1 MKKVLVI
8 GATGTIGKE
17 VVNVLTTDNE
27 VIQASKTSTNYP
39 VDMTDEKSITALFD
53 KVGTFDALVITAG
66 ELAFAGFSEMTTEQ
80 WHTGLN
86 SKLMGQVNLARKAT
100 KYLTKGG
107 SITLTSG
114 ILTEQPIAFG
124 TAAST
129 INGAI
134 NHFVMAAATELPN
147 AIRINV
153 VSPTVVTESLPVYGE
168 FFPGFESAPVSKVA
182 NAFVKSVMGVQTGQI
197 FEVFG

>member
-27 VIQASKTSTNYP
+27 VIQASKTNTNYP

-80 WHTGLN
+80 WYTGLN
-86 SKLMGQVNLARKAT
+86 SKLMGQVNLTRKAT

-182 NAFVKSVMGVQTGQI
+182 NAFVKSVMGVQTGKVFEI
-197 FEVFG
+197 FE